1 MKNARDAREPDR
13 LLLPSVLCVT
23 GDVLCHLLTA
33 RIDGSDAGKHPV
45 HKLFFFF
52 CLAPDSSRIQGSLC
66 YHFQPYQVL
75 ALPNFSKVDNFGKV
89 AKFQQDF
96 MCLLK
101 FGNKLNITTFLVT
114 LQKKKG
120 KVENGSKV
128 NKPFEE
134 EQSNLKSRVN
144 IHKSPVHWK
153 QGSIQSSNFDRQFN
167 NSTDQ
172 EYNCIAPH
180 LGRCS

>member
-52 CLAPDSSRIQGSLC
+52 FALHLTLQEFRACSLC

-75 ALPNFSKVDNFGKV
+75 ELPNFSKVDKILARLPNFGKISC
-89 AKFQQDF
+89 A
-96 MCLLK
+96 
-101 FGNKLNITTFLVT
+101 
-114 LQKKKG
+114 
-120 KVENGSKV
+120 
-128 NKPFEE
+128 
-134 EQSNLKSRVN
+134 
-144 IHKSPVHWK
+144 
-153 QGSIQSSNFDRQFN
+153 
-167 NSTDQ
+167 
-172 EYNCIAPH
+172 Y
-180 LGRCS
+180 